1 MIHPITAVMLG
12 DVLCEEKRRLAV
24 HRNRTTRSPLRARLG
39 AALDRRSPK
48 PVQTTEREVL
58 S

>member
-1 MIHPITAVMLG
+1 MIHPITAAMLA

-24 HRNRTTRSPLRARLG
+24 HRYRTTRSPLRARLA
-39 AALDRRSPK
+39 AALGRRSSK
-48 PVQTTEREVL
+48 PVPTTEREAL